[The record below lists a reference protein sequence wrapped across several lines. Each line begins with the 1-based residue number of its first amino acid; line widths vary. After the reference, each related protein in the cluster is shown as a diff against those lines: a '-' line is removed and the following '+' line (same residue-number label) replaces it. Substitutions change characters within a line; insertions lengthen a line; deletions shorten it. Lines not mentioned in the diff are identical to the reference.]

1 MQVILDHL
9 SAVIIASTVML
20 LILSTQFNAQR
31 ASAEQTIA
39 YMAKKSTLEMVDYLE
54 DELLLIGD
62 GTDDTIVDVTT
73 NSAGMTTLFSFWRE
87 DDAGLDM
94 LVSYTLTEEDSVEF
108 SDGWVQMYR
117 FNRFENGVA
126 TGGGS
131 STLEHFEITML
142 TETGAVTTTAAAA
155 RLLRLKAVN
164 VYPYG
169 DPEDS
174 YLHRTFWGIT
184 LRPMNLET

>member
-1 MQVILDHL
+1 MQVVLDHL
-9 SAVIIASTVML
+9 SAVIISSAVLL

-39 YMAKKSTLEMVDYLE
+39 YMAKKSTLEMVDYIE
-54 DELLLIGD
+54 DELLLMGD
-62 GTDDTIVDVTT
+62 GTTDTIQDVTT
-73 NSAGMTTLFSFWRE
+73 NSDGMTTAFSFWRE
-87 DDAGLDM
+87 DDAGVDM
-94 LVSYTLTEEDSVEF
+94 LVAYTLTERDSVEF
-108 SDGWVQMYR
+108 KDGWVQLYQ

-126 TGGGS
+126 AGGGS

-142 TETGAVTTTAAAA
+142 TASGTVTTSAANT
-155 RLLRLKAVN
+155 RLLRLKAVI

-184 LRPMNLET
+184 LRPMNLDS